1 MADQFQ
7 YVKMPDGSY
16 GKFDSGASDDVI
28 RQAVQ
33 KDFPDAYKPATPPAP
48 QPSLWDR
55 IKGIPQAYEDNMAPV
70 NQALAP
76 RASDGTVGTGARN
89 VLGSAASTLLSPILH
104 PVDTLEGALKS
115 ATPLG
120 QVYDQAKAAK
130 GLLSGDVKQNAA
142 NMVPSDVP
150 QALETGAGQLLGAGA
165 GAALGEGYDALGK
178 GLKSF
183 AAPDVPAQTMR
194 GLRIPA
200 GSKNANPI
208 LGKVDI
214 AKPYLQGA
222 DSYADLQGKIKPAL
236 DEVYQ
241 PYSDFIEA
249 NRHATLGNSTVGDL
263 FDRDKQITAQLGNIK
278 NDPAAAQQAAQ
289 KGLTQADLMDEQ
301 KAIRAQLFPAA
312 EDAGVKASEIN
323 KTYGA
328 LKSIQKQIGGKN
340 TILVP
345 DEPQGFGRMRNLSI
359 KEPLKALDQLK
370 PAAQDI
376 LNGRLWG
383 GNPIDTAI
391 QDAFKTSGPKP
402 DLGKYTPLPRLA
414 LPAEAS
420 PDAMAPT
427 DLDLAEPH
435 GQVFP
440 RLTAS
445 RLKRADLY

>member
-1 MADQFQ
+1 MPQGWTPVDETAWKPVDEPKSAPTASAKPLNTQASDYIADPS
-7 YVKMPDGSY
+7 MTP
-16 GKFDSGASDDVI
+16 DSGWRGQIERFGQGTA
-28 RQAVQ
+28 
-33 KDFPDAYKPATPPAP
+33 
-48 QPSLWDR
+48 
-55 IKGIPQAYEDNMAPV
+55 E
-70 NQALAP
+70 AL
-76 RASDGTVGTGARN
+76 TN
-89 VLGSAASTLLSPILH
+89 PILH
-104 PVDTLEGALKS
+104 PIDTARALLTSPSDPK
-115 ATPLG
+115 AGLDNDVNTIKNAVQNPANTLG
-120 QVYDQAKAAK
+120 QVAGGAILGHLG
-130 GLLSGDVKQNAA
+130 GLPADV
-142 NMVPSDVP
+142 S
-150 QALETGAGQLLGAGA
+150 E
-165 GAALGEGYDALGK
+165 

-222 DSYADLQGKIKPAL
+222 DSYQELQSKIKPAL

-328 LKSIQKQIGGKN
+328 LKSIQKQIAGKN

-383 GNPIDTAI
+383 GNPIDTAV

-420 PDAMAPT
+420 PDATAPT